1 MSQPLLIVCDVVAV
15 LLLVFG
21 LYFPRHRR
29 RDMIPALLGINVA
42 LLGITMTLTRT
53 EVNLGLGLGLFGVL
67 SIIRLRSNEL
77 GQQEI
82 AYYFTA
88 LALGLLAGMPIDPVW
103 ATPTLMA
110 AILIA
115 MFIGDHPQLFADSR
129 SKTLTL
135 DRAYVDEKE
144 LSERLESL
152 INGEILKIN
161 VRRVDR
167 DTTLFLLRSG
177 VDFII
182 SLCFIFRIRQ

>member
-29 RDMIPALLGINVA
+29 RDMIPALLGIYVA

-53 EVNLGLGLGLFGVL
+53 EVNLGLGVGLFGVL

-161 VRRVDR
+161 VRRVDLINDSTVVNVR
-167 DTTLFLLRSG
+167 YKLNQNSG
-177 VDFII
+177 D
-182 SLCFIFRIRQ
+182 

>member
-42 LLGITMTLTRT
+42 LLGITKTLTRT

-161 VRRVDR
+161 VRRVDLINDSTVVNVR
-167 DTTLFLLRSG
+167 YKLNQNSG
-177 VDFII
+177 D
-182 SLCFIFRIRQ
+182 

>member
-67 SIIRLRSNEL
+67 SIIRLRANEL

-152 INGEILKIN
+152 INGEILRIN
-161 VRRVDR
+161 VRRVDLINDSTVVNVR
-167 DTTLFLLRSG
+167 YKLNQNSG
-177 VDFII
+177 D
-182 SLCFIFRIRQ
+182 